1 MKRLL
6 QWYFNISLILRII
19 VCFIVGSLIGGALW
33 YLSQRTAGAELTFPT
48 ASERAI
54 PYISPFG
61 QVFVQMLKMIVV
73 PIIFF
78 SLVVGASSLPIRR
91 FGRIGLKT
99 ILWYLFCSVMAAV
112 LGTCLALA
120 INPGSGADLD
130 AWQKLVGIK
139 GVQADD
145 IAREATGEGTLSQ
158 ILLNLFRNPFEA
170 LATGN
175 FLPIIVFAI
184 MFGLAMRVS
193 IEAGG
198 EQRASRLELLGNLLE
213 ACRDAMFKLVDW
225 ILEYSPIGVLA
236 LTIVNFAVYGPSI
249 VGPYVSVTIGVVLG
263 ITTMVFIVYPVLLW
277 IVTRRNPLEVL
288 KRIKEPMIVAFITRS
303 SAATLPVS
311 IKAAE
316 EELRIRNELASFSLP
331 LGATINMDGV
341 CVHLPMFA
349 VLAANMFDIE
359 LSIGSLTLLVVTTVL
374 SSIGAGGVPGGSLM
388 LLFIILETMGL
399 SSQQVAVIVALAL
412 GVNPILDMFETMNNI
427 TGDLVCSYT
436 VATNEGLVGAESN
449 G

>member
-145 IAREATGEGTLSQ
+145 IAREAAGEGTLSQ

-198 EQRASRLELLGNLLE
+198 EQRTSRLELLGNLLE

-288 KRIKEPMIVAFITRS
+288 KRIREPMIVAFITRS

-311 IKAAE
+311 IKTAE
-316 EELRIRNELASFSLP
+316 EELKIRNELASFSLP

-359 LSIGSLTLLVVTTVL
+359 LSIGSLTLLVITTVL